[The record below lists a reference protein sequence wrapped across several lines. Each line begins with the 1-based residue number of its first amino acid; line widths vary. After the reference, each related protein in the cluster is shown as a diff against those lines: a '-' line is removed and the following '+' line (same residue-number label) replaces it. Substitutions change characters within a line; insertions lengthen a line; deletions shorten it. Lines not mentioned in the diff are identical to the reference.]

1 MESIKLVQKL
11 SSVLSKENYDNPVQ
25 VIEELISFHMKCS
38 CLEIYSKKI
47 INLEKI
53 NDDFQRLLKKEPI
66 QYIIGD
72 VNFYGNTFRCDPRA
86 LIPRPETEILVETA
100 IQSASWKRD
109 KSLKLTD
116 VGYHAYFGLS
126 SHALGNDTE
135 FTVKED
141 ATKAQIKSAFKKSLN
156 AKKMNKKVLS
166 QFMDFI
172 S

>member
-1 MESIKLVQKL
+1 MESIKLVHKL

-72 VNFYGNTFRCDPRA
+72 VNFYGNTFKCDPRA
-86 LIPRPETEILVETA
+86 LIPRPETEILVETT
-100 IQSASWKRD
+100 IQSASWKKD
-109 KSLKLTD
+109 KSDAVAVTQNQLMTNPD
-116 VGYHAYFGLS
+116 
-126 SHALGNDTE
+126 E
-135 FTVKED
+135 IED
-141 ATKAQIKSAFKKSLN
+141 GKDETASLNKAITKAR
-156 AKKMNKKVLS
+156 MPKKVEKKCL
-166 QFMDFI
+166 QELKKLKNI
-172 S
+172 I

>member
-1 MESIKLVQKL
+1 MIRYNT
-11 SSVLSKENYDNPVQ
+11 SKAGW
-25 VIEELISFHMKCS
+25 
-38 CLEIYSKKI
+38 KK
-47 INLEKI
+47 
-53 NDDFQRLLKKEPI
+53 
-66 QYIIGD
+66 
-72 VNFYGNTFRCDPRA
+72 
-86 LIPRPETEILVETA
+86 
-100 IQSASWKRD
+100 D

-141 ATKAQIKSAFKKSLN
+141 ATKVTNQILLSRKSLS